1 MNILKVS
8 NNQKYSVILLIVE
21 KYKIKYKYIHNIYLK
36 YICTPLFIIEF
47 ILSVEYW
54 KTLFSIT
61 KSIPQ
66 LDQNIYSLIKN
77 IK

>member
-54 KTLFSIT
+54 KTHFF
-61 KSIPQ
+61 
-66 LDQNIYSLIKN
+66 NYEIYSSVRSEYLFIN
-77 IK
+77 